1 MLETITIYDSDVAEP
16 QASLHRVTDIKEA
29 VRTQNRVN
37 IYVDQKFFCSLD
49 ISQVVDFG
57 VKIGKQLSDSD
68 LAELKHAS
76 DFGKLYGRALEYV
89 FSRPHSSKEIRDYL
103 KRKTLSRKIRVK
115 NRKTGEYQT
124 RVKEGYDAT
133 LVPLVLDRLMER
145 GYIDDAKFAAFWVEN
160 HNARKGSSLK
170 KLRQE
175 LQQKG
180 VSASIIDEALSYSDR
195 DDIGELQK
203 IIAKK
208 AARYPDQQKFI
219 QYLVRQGFS
228 YSDVLDQLS
237 SMSSSTGE

>member
-1 MLETITIYDSDVAEP
+1 
-16 QASLHRVTDIKEA
+16 
-29 VRTQNRVN
+29 
-37 IYVDQKFFCSLD
+37 
-49 ISQVVDFG
+49 
-57 VKIGKQLSDSD
+57 
-68 LAELKHAS
+68 
-76 DFGKLYGRALEYV
+76 
-89 FSRPHSSKEIRDYL
+89 
-103 KRKTLSRKIRVK
+103 
-115 NRKTGEYQT
+115 
-124 RVKEGYDAT
+124 
-133 LVPLVLDRLMER
+133 MER
-145 GYIDDAKFAAFWVEN
+145 GHIDDSKFAAFWVEN

-180 VSASIIDEALSYSDR
+180 VSASIIDEALSDSGR

>member
-68 LAELKHAS
+68 LAELKRAS
-76 DFGKLYGRALEYV
+76 DFGKLYSRALEYV

-124 RVKEGYDAT
+124 KVKEGYDAT

-145 GYIDDAKFAAFWVEN
+145 GYIDDTKFAAFWVEN

-180 VSASIIDEALSYSDR
+180 VSASIIDEALSDSDR
-195 DDIGELQK
+195 DDISELQK

>member
-57 VKIGKQLSDSD
+57 IKIGKQLSDSD
-68 LAELKHAS
+68 LAELKRAS
-76 DFGKLYGRALEYV
+76 DFGKLYSRALEYV

-124 RVKEGYDAT
+124 KVKEGYDAT

-145 GYIDDAKFAAFWVEN
+145 GYIDDTKFAAFWVEN

-180 VSASIIDEALSYSDR
+180 VSASIIDEALSDSDR
-195 DDIGELQK
+195 DDISELQK

>member
-1 MLETITIYDSDVAEP
+1 MLETITIYDSNVVEP
-16 QASLHRVTDIKEA
+16 QASLHRVTDIREA
-29 VRTQNRVN
+29 VRTQSRVN

-57 VKIGKQLSDSD
+57 VKIGKQLRDSD
-68 LAELKHAS
+68 LAELKRAS

-124 RVKEGYDAT
+124 KVKEGYDAT

-145 GYIDDAKFAAFWVEN
+145 GYIDDSKFAAFWVEN

-180 VSASIIDEALSYSDR
+180 VSASIIDEALSDSDR

>member
-29 VRTQNRVN
+29 VRTQNRVI

-68 LAELKHAS
+68 LAELKRAS
-76 DFGKLYGRALEYV
+76 DFGKLYSRALEYV

-124 RVKEGYDAT
+124 KVKEGYDAT

-145 GYIDDAKFAAFWVEN
+145 GYIDDTKFAAFWVEN

-180 VSASIIDEALSYSDR
+180 VSASIIDEALSDSDR
-195 DDIGELQK
+195 DDISELQK

>member
-68 LAELKHAS
+68 LAELKRAS
-76 DFGKLYGRALEYV
+76 DFGKLYSRALEYV

-103 KRKTLSRKIRVK
+103 KRKTLNRKIRVK

-124 RVKEGYDAT
+124 KVKEGYDAT

-145 GYIDDAKFAAFWVEN
+145 GYIDDTKFAAFWVEN

-175 LQQKG
+175 LQHKG
-180 VSASIIDEALSYSDR
+180 VSASIIDEALSDSDR
-195 DDIGELQK
+195 DDISELQK

>member
-16 QASLHRVTDIKEA
+16 QASLHCVTDIKEA

-68 LAELKHAS
+68 LAELKRAS
-76 DFGKLYGRALEYV
+76 DFGKLYSRALEYV

-124 RVKEGYDAT
+124 KVKEGYDAT

-145 GYIDDAKFAAFWVEN
+145 GYIDDTKFAAFWVEN

-180 VSASIIDEALSYSDR
+180 VSASIIDEALSDSDR
-195 DDIGELQK
+195 DDISELQK

>member
-1 MLETITIYDSDVAEP
+1 MLETITIYDSNVVEP
-16 QASLHRVTDIKEA
+16 QASLHRVTDIREA
-29 VRTQNRVN
+29 VRTQSRVN

-68 LAELKHAS
+68 LAELKRAS
-76 DFGKLYGRALEYV
+76 DFGKLYSRALEYV

-124 RVKEGYDAT
+124 KVKEGYDAT

-145 GYIDDAKFAAFWVEN
+145 GYIDDSKFAAFWVEN

-180 VSASIIDEALSYSDR
+180 VSASIIDEALSDSDR
-195 DDIGELQK
+195 DDIGELRK

>member
-57 VKIGKQLSDSD
+57 VKIGKQLSDSE
-68 LAELKHAS
+68 LAELKRAS
-76 DFGKLYGRALEYV
+76 DFGKLYSHALEYV

-124 RVKEGYDAT
+124 KVKEGYDAT

-145 GYIDDAKFAAFWVEN
+145 GYIDDSKFAAFWVEN

-180 VSASIIDEALSYSDR
+180 VSASIIDEALSDSDR
-195 DDIGELQK
+195 DDIGELRK

>member
-29 VRTQNRVN
+29 VRAQNRVN

-68 LAELKHAS
+68 LAELKRAS
-76 DFGKLYGRALEYV
+76 DFGKLYSRALEYV

-124 RVKEGYDAT
+124 KVKEGYDAT
-133 LVPLVLDRLMER
+133 LVPLVLDRLTER
-145 GYIDDAKFAAFWVEN
+145 GYIDDSKFAAFWVEN

-180 VSASIIDEALSYSDR
+180 VSASIIDEALSDSDR
-195 DDIGELQK
+195 DDIGELRK

>member
-29 VRTQNRVN
+29 VRTQTRVN

-68 LAELKHAS
+68 LAELKRAS
-76 DFGKLYGRALEYV
+76 DFGKLYSRALEYV

-124 RVKEGYDAT
+124 KVKEGYDAT

-145 GYIDDAKFAAFWVEN
+145 GYIDDTKFAAFWVEN

-180 VSASIIDEALSYSDR
+180 VSASIIDEALSDSDR
-195 DDIGELQK
+195 DDISELQK